1 MRTFVIGDIHGG
13 YKALLQVLDR
23 AQVTAEDTNN
33 IAYKTDCCNCE
44 AVYFDE
50 SEWSLKPRSGK
61 HKISARN
68 KNCEKNTVRKQT
80 ATLAGIRRKLLIGKA
95 G

>member
-1 MRTFVIGDIHGG
+1 MR
-13 YKALLQVLDR
+13 KLLFKSRD
-23 AQVTAEDTNN
+23 QVTAEDTNN